1 MTLSLSAKRAKVT
14 PYINVGVAFP
24 ILEISPFT
32 YPFSFRGGCGG
43 VPYPH
48 PPAAAALCV
57 TMRLDAIICE
67 YLRRWGRVVG
77 LLRSCFLFVCCLLLV
92 VVRV

>member
-1 MTLSLSAKRAKVT
+1 MD
-14 PYINVGVAFP
+14 
-24 ILEISPFT
+24 
-32 YPFSFRGGCGG
+32 G

-48 PPAAAALCV
+48 PPAAAALCD

-67 YLRRWGRVVG
+67 YLRRWGRVDG

-92 VVRV
+92 DVRV